1 MDALHLDFAAKSFDV
16 VIDKGTI
23 DALSCSPQC
32 WAVIR
37 DTNKEVQRV
46 LAPNGTY
53 VVFSYASPE
62 VRFPH
67 FQRRCFTWDATAT
80 KISACQ
86 IVVSTHGPVRAGQG
100 HAVPHVRHEEAT
112 G

>member
-1 MDALHLDFAAKSFDV
+1 MYLLFYLLAGQVMDALHMDYAANSFDV

-37 DTNKEVQRV
+37 DANKEVQRV
-46 LAPNGTY
+46 LAPGGSY
-53 VVFSYASPE
+53 VVFSYAPPD

-67 FQRRCFTWDATAT
+67 FQRRCFTWEATAT
-80 KISACQ
+80 TI
-86 IVVSTHGPVRAGQG
+86 RA
-100 HAVPHVRHEEAT
+100 
-112 G
+112 

>member
-1 MDALHLDFAAKSFDV
+1 MDAMHLDFPANSFDV

-32 WAVIR
+32 WAIIR

-46 LAPNGTY
+46 LAPGGSY
-53 VVFSYASPE
+53 VVFSYAPTL

-67 FQRRCFTWDATAT
+67 FQRRCFTWDASAQTIRTEFKEGIVDLCAVQ
-80 KISACQ
+80 ISTSRHP
-86 IVVSTHGPVRAGQG
+86 IISTQ
-100 HAVPHVRHEEAT
+100 
-112 G
+112 